1 MDHDAYAAGMDWK
14 MEQLAN
20 AVQAAS
26 SWVSD
31 NTWSDSALSREGP
44 TQSSLNVVRMKAMSF
59 ELLRLLWR
67 GLRSDADV
75 GTDTREGRGELH
87 TASQDR

>member
-14 MEQLAN
+14 MEQLTS

-31 NTWSDSALSREGP
+31 DNDTWSESALSRVGP
-44 TQSSLNVVRMKAMSF
+44 TQSSLNVVWMKAMSF
-59 ELLRLLWR
+59 ELLRLL
-67 GLRSDADV
+67 
-75 GTDTREGRGELH
+75 
-87 TASQDR
+87 